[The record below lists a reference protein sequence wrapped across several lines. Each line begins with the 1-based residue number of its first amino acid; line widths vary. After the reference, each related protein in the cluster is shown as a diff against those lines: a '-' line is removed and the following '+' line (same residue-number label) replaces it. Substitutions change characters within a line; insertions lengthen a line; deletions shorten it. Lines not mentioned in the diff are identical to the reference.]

1 MTISYAGGS
10 VNAQGTTQ
18 LTPYFFERKA
28 LVEARKKA
36 FFGQLA
42 DRKLIPKNMGKEL
55 KLYHYLPVLDDAN
68 LNDQGIDAAGVIIS
82 PDTFTLGFKAL
93 TYTLADNTAAT
104 AAETAVNA
112 VEAGVAT
119 ATGADVTLTK
129 MVLVAATQTLANAVV
144 AAFPAGVV
152 SLTQRSGNLYGSSK
166 DVGKITASLPLLG
179 EEGGRVNRI
188 GFTRKEISGSFE
200 NYGIFREWT
209 KDLYN
214 FDSDAELQTHL
225 KRETVN
231 AAMEITEDIIQKD
244 LLNNAGVLR
253 YTGIATT
260 PATLDHTS
268 TLTYADLKKL
278 SITLDNNRCPKQTT
292 IITGTTKMDTKTIP
306 ACRVAY
312 IGSELLT
319 TLEQMVDYHSNPAF
333 VSVEKYAA
341 GTTLLEGEVG
351 KVGDFRFIVVPEMQK
366 WEGAGATASNAQY
379 FATGG
384 KYDVFPLLVVGDES
398 FTTIGFQ
405 GDGQVNNFKTTTVQP
420 ENNAGSSDPFGKTG
434 TEALEWWYGFLL
446 LRGERIALIKTVAK
460 M

>member
-1 MTISYAGGS
+1 MTITYSGGS

-18 LTPYFFERKA
+18 LSPYYYERKA
-28 LVEARKKA
+28 LIEARKKA

-55 KLYHYLPVLDDAN
+55 KLYHYIPVLDDAN
-68 LNDQGIDAAGVIIS
+68 LNDQGIDASGVTIS
-82 PDTFTLGFKAL
+82 PESFALSFKSL
-93 TYTLADNTAAT
+93 TYTLADATAAT
-104 AAETAVNA
+104 AAVAAVNA
-112 VEAGVAT
+112 VEAGVAS
-119 ATGADVTLTK
+119 AVGAVVTLTK
-129 MVLVAATQTLANAVV
+129 QNLTASTVALANDVLS
-144 AAFPAGVV
+144 AFPAGIV
-152 SLTQRSGNLYGSSK
+152 SMSQRSGNLYGSSK
-166 DVGKITASLPLLG
+166 DVGKITSSLPLLG
-179 EEGGRVNRI
+179 EEGGRVNRV

-200 NYGIFREWT
+200 NYGIFREWS

-231 AAMEITEDIIQKD
+231 AAMEITEDILQKD

-260 PATLDHTS
+260 PATLDHTCV
-268 TLTYADLKKL
+268 LTYADLKKL
-278 SITLDNNRCPKQTT
+278 STTLDNNRCPKQTT
-292 IITGTTKMDTKTIP
+292 IITGTTKVDTRTIP

-319 TLEQMVDYHSNPAF
+319 TLEQMVDYHNKPAF
-333 VSVEKYAA
+333 ISVEQYAA

-366 WEGAGATASNAQY
+366 WEGEGAAASNGQFY
-379 FATGG
+379 STGG

-405 GDGQVNNFKTTTVQP
+405 GDGVVNNFKTTTVPP
-420 ENNAGSSDPFGKTG
+420 EKNAGSNDPYGKTG